1 MWIMRGGNRQLWHGL
16 FCVAV
21 AATSAATAR
30 TDESRTLGGDPPVL
44 SGRPT
49 DIHDG
54 DTFRFGATRIRIA
67 GVDAP
72 ELETRY
78 GPAARSALI
87 AAIGSG
93 DVVCEDTGA
102 RSYRRV
108 VARCVNAQG
117 QDLSAVMARSGW
129 AVDWW
134 SFSCGS
140 HLAEERDAQRARRGM
155 YAYGVQPWRERP
167 PYARQCG
174 VAGRDRGARGRA
186 SRSG

>member
-1 MWIMRGGNRQLWHGL
+1 M
-16 FCVAV
+16 
-21 AATSAATAR
+21 
-30 TDESRTLGGDPPVL
+30 L
-44 SGRPT
+44 SGRPSNV
-49 DIHDG
+49 HDG

-78 GPAARSALI
+78 GPAARQALI

-93 DVVCEDTGA
+93 DVVCQDTGA

-108 VARCVNAQG
+108 VAHCVNARR
-117 QDLSAVMARSGW
+117 QDLSAVMARWGW

-134 SFSCGS
+134 SFSCGEY
-140 HLAEERDAQRARRGM
+140 LADEHEAQRAARGM

-167 PYARQCG
+167 AYARHCG
-174 VAGRDRGARGRA
+174 YDQGDRRPRQWLF
-186 SRSG
+186 